1 MGVNTVLKDIGRVY
15 VVWNMP
21 DRATLIRRLSFAAYF
36 IAAFFLFL
44 FLLFPFDRVK
54 SKLEAEIRMRTPLE
68 LSVSRVSPRFFNR
81 FVFHDVVLSDKAGKK
96 LFESPRVHT
105 KVSLFGLLRGLLSLN
120 ISAEAYGG
128 ELSVKAR
135 QGPGIQYLLLD
146 ATGLDVGAYPLL
158 KDIGMRLSGKLGG
171 NFEMTGDA
179 GKGRLWLTGLTTR
192 ELKIKGFPVPDLD
205 FEQGWLEGELKADRL
220 SVKKL
225 ELEGKDL
232 KVRVTGDMVL
242 NERGTLNLMVKL
254 KPSERLA
261 REQAGIVGL
270 LKNRDAEGF
279 YQFTL
284 GGTLD
289 MPVPRL

>member
-1 MGVNTVLKDIGRVY
+1 M
-15 VVWNMP
+15 
-21 DRATLIRRLSFAAYF
+21 
-36 IAAFFLFL
+36 
-44 FLLFPFDRVK
+44 
-54 SKLEAEIRMRTPLE
+54 
-68 LSVSRVSPRFFNR
+68 
-81 FVFHDVVLSDKAGKK
+81 FHDVVLSDKAGKK

-232 KVRVTGDMVL
+232 KLRVTGDMVL
-242 NERGTLNLMVKL
+242 NERGNAEPHGEAEALG
-254 KPSERLA
+254 A
-261 REQAGIVGL
+261 AGAGAGRDRGAAEKSRRRRVL
-270 LKNRDAEGF
+270 SVHPRRDARYAGAEAVIF
-279 YQFTL
+279 FHE
-284 GGTLD
+284 
-289 MPVPRL
+289 